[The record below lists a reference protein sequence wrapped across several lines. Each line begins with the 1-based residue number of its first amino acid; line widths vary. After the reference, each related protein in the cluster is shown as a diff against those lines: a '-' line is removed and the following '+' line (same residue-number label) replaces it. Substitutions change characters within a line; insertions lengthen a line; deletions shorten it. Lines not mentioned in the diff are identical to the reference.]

1 MMMKRRTFIK
11 NTAAAAAGVILSP
24 YILPSGRLFA
34 ATGTRLA
41 NHVVFVLFAGGIRNQ
56 ESIQQA
62 YVSAQTGFNTS
73 GNMMSNMLTGNV
85 PSSNLLFN
93 LWNPIQTNSIQSQG
107 VLFPNIQ
114 YTTGPTGHFNGHTVA
129 MTGNYTN
136 TGLNLNINPDMPT
149 LFEYYRKHTS
159 PTKSAINSWWIS
171 EGLGP
176 YPALNYSKH
185 PLYGA
190 QYGANFLN
198 PAAVF
203 QQYSSYIANA
213 KVYQPQDVNRMDGMK
228 TFLNNSFHQSAS
240 NLPGIKNDSADD
252 QAIKTFISNLITKTQ
267 NNQITW
273 PLPPSISTNEL
284 TGDLTNIA
292 YGWEVLN
299 NFKPELTVI
308 NTFNLDICHSDFSNY
323 LHFLHK
329 ADYGVGWLWNKIQST
344 PGLMNDTIM
353 ICMPEHGRNLAPN
366 AIYDANGLRAFDHT
380 GDANSRS
387 MFALIVGPN
396 GIVKQNQ
403 TFGSSGNP
411 VGESIDIVP
420 TIAKILGFDTSIPNG
435 MLPGNALS
443 QAFI

>member
-1 MMMKRRTFIK
+1 MR
-11 NTAAAAAGVILSP
+11 
-24 YILPSGRLFA
+24 
-34 ATGTRLA
+34 
-41 NHVVFVLFAGGIRNQ
+41 
-56 ESIQQA
+56 
-62 YVSAQTGFNTS
+62 
-73 GNMMSNMLTGNV
+73 NMLTGNA
-85 PSSNLLFN
+85 PNSNLLFN
-93 LWNPIQTNSIQSQG
+93 LWNPIQTSSLQSQAAF
-107 VLFPNIQ
+107 FPEMQ
-114 YTTGPTGHFNGHTVA
+114 YASGPTGHFNGHTTA

-149 LFEYYRKHTS
+149 LFEYYRKHTN
-159 PTKSAINSWWIS
+159 PAKSAINCWWIS

-198 PAAVF
+198 PNAVF
-203 QQYSSYIANA
+203 QSYGQQYLSNYAA
-213 KVYQPQDVNRMDGMK
+213 YQPDDVSRIATMK
-228 TFLNNSFHQSAS
+228 NFLNNSFHQSAS
-240 NLPGIKNDSADD
+240 ALPGIKNSANDD
-252 QAIKTFISNLITKTQ
+252 EAIKNFIANIITKTQ
-267 NNQITW
+267 NNQIQF
-273 PLPPSISTNEL
+273 PLPASISSSEL

-292 YGWEVLN
+292 YGWEVLQ

-329 ADYGVGWLWNKIQST
+329 ADFGVGWLWNQIQST

-353 ICMPEHGRNLAPN
+353 ICMPEHGRNLSPN

-380 GDANSRS
+380 SDNNSRRLFS
-387 MFALIVGPN
+387 LIVGPS

-403 TFGSSGNP
+403 TFGSTSNP
-411 VGESIDIVP
+411 MGESIDIVP
-420 TIAKILGFDTSIPNG
+420 TIAHILGFDTQIPTG
-435 MLPGNALS
+435 LLPGNSLT